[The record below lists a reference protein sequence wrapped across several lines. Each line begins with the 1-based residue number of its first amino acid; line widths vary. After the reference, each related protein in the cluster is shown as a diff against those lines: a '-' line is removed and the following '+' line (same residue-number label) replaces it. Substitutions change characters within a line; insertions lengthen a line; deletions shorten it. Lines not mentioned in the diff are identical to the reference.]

1 MQAIEFDAV
10 IQNQAIPLP
19 IPAMLSAGQTARVDL
34 MYEPERRTDQAR
46 THDPILDLA
55 RHPRVL
61 AGFRPLSRD
70 EVHER

>member
-10 IQNQAIPLP
+10 IQNQSIPLP
-19 IPAMLSAGQTARVDL
+19 IPAMLPAGQTVRVIL
-34 MYEPERRTDQAR
+34 MYEPDRRADQAGKD
-46 THDPILDLA
+46 DPMLDLA

-61 AGFRPLSRD
+61 PGFTPLSRD